1 MKCSKLLSDEIS
13 RLKGNP
19 LICKTGHTF
28 IKQKIRETSA
38 HLGGEMSGHI
48 FFNDRWP
55 GFDDG
60 IYAGARMLEIIA
72 NSDDKNVFESVP
84 NLVSTPE
91 INIKAADDRKFQIVD
106 QFIKHSNFENAN
118 MIDIDGIRVEFKK
131 GWGLLR
137 ASNTSP
143 FLVLR
148 FEAETEE
155 ELTKIKEIFY
165 LNLKEIEPEYR
176 QILNM
181 AITRKQAENIAL
193 VLSEGLPY
201 IQKFK
206 GKIIV
211 VKYGGAAMTDESLKK
226 SFARDIALM
235 KLVGMNPVIIHGGGP
250 QIGKELSKAG
260 LESEFIGGLRV
271 TTKSVMS
278 VVKKI
283 LGTQINHEIV
293 RLIKHFGGNAISF
306 NHNKYSI
313 IRATKRNNDEGPD
326 LGYVGKVEKIMT
338 GEIKKKIDKG
348 FIPVIAPIGKSKNND
363 YWNIN
368 ADVVAGEVAQSLKA
382 EKLILLT
389 DVKGIG
395 DSENKLIS
403 KISLKKGQKV
413 LKEKFIK
420 GGMTPKL
427 TAALEAKK
435 NGVKSCHIIDGR
447 VPHAVLLEVLTEEGV
462 GTMIS

>member
-1 MKCSKLLSDEIS
+1 
-13 RLKGNP
+13 
-19 LICKTGHTF
+19 
-28 IKQKIRETSA
+28 
-38 HLGGEMSGHI
+38 
-48 FFNDRWP
+48 
-55 GFDDG
+55 
-60 IYAGARMLEIIA
+60 
-72 NSDDKNVFESVP
+72 
-84 NLVSTPE
+84 
-91 INIKAADDRKFQIVD
+91 
-106 QFIKHSNFENAN
+106 
-118 MIDIDGIRVEFKK
+118 
-131 GWGLLR
+131 
-137 ASNTSP
+137 
-143 FLVLR
+143 
-148 FEAETEE
+148 
-155 ELTKIKEIFY
+155 
-165 LNLKEIEPEYR
+165 
-176 QILNM
+176 M

-201 IQKFK
+201 IQKFN

-306 NHNKYSI
+306 NHNNYPI

-326 LGYVGKVEKIMT
+326 LGYVGKVEKILT
-338 GEIKKKIDKG
+338 GEIKKKINNG